1 MKEWLNMKKR
11 KDTVSYGTIT
21 VCAFVFPGAE
31 TGTFSASKHSAPVR
45 IKREISCANSVWKKK
60 SGNETKYAVHFRL
73 QKTVVFTDTIKGVE
87 VNAENISMNGKKLMK
102 SAKLLMG
109 LAEKYSP
116 EADLY
121 VFYLDGDQI
130 GATQQDGARVLA
142 ITYIDY
148 PLIIMSNGA
157 QKSDF
162 ILAHEM
168 GHFLFNTNR
177 FGETNDPE
185 PIRGDTAHN
194 KEPTNLMYPTGMYWP
209 KPPNM
214 PLITSEQL
222 YKALN
227 SKLFY

>member
-1 MKEWLNMKKR
+1 MKKR
-11 KDTVSYGTIT
+11 KDTVSTGTIT

-45 IKREISCANSVWKKK
+45 IKREIACANSIWKRV
-60 SGNETKYAVHFRL
+60 SGNVTKNAIRFKL
-73 QKTVVFTDTIKGVE
+73 IKTIIFPQTLKGLE
-87 VNAENISMNGKKLMK
+87 VNAENISMNAKKLMK
-102 SAKLLMG
+102 NAKLLLG
-109 LAEKYSP
+109 LAEKYGP

-121 VFYLDGDQI
+121 VYYMDGEQI
-130 GATQQDGARVLA
+130 GATQEDGARVLA

-148 PLIIMSNGA
+148 PIIIMSNGA

-162 ILAHEM
+162 ILAHEI

-177 FGETNDPE
+177 FGDTNDPQ
-185 PIRGDTAHN
+185 PIRGDPAHN
-194 KEPTNLMYPTGMYWP
+194 VEPTNLMYPTGMYWP

-214 PLITSEQL
+214 PFITSEQL